1 MGPPGVEWRFASV
14 CRLKENFI
22 LVVLADI
29 SLSKALT
36 LEYHILLYPK
46 DFPDLQYNS
55 YE

>member
-1 MGPPGVEWRFASV
+1 MEPPGVEWRFASV
-14 CRLKENFI
+14 CRLAEDFT